1 MVKKSGIVN
10 FVFLSIIAIL
20 GILLCVCPFSVPYSS
35 KNFNGFLGA
44 INKSVDLDGGVS
56 AIYNCTLPD
65 GNNGNLTEAVDSS
78 LSKIE
83 NIFGNEGFSQLFVER
98 QGGNKVY
105 ILASSD
111 AYEMNKAFYYMQ
123 DGKTISFTSAQVSD
137 TLTSPEVYLNSKD
150 LQSVKPDYS
159 YDKGSYG
166 ITIEFTKYGLEKLVN
181 LKNIASQ
188 TTNKTVYVYLGEMT
202 STNLLAEIPTGDI
215 NKKQTSYF
223 VCASSN
229 GSYKSTSAD
238 EVRQL
243 AFSVAGGMLDVKM
256 ELVEVST
263 IEPLL
268 GRNSLLY
275 IGLAIAVSIFIIFAL
290 LIAKYRELGLVA
302 CLALAFYFVLFAF
315 FMQAIPFITLTVSGV
330 FGSMVAFI
338 FATISIA
345 IIYEKIKEEYALGK
359 KIHLS
364 CKGGF
369 KKALFTVL
377 DLHAIIA
384 LASIFIWVIAPSA
397 MKCFAITMIL
407 GALISLFTS
416 LVLLR
421 GFVKNYVR
429 INSTKAYKMGLYR
442 DKSVKELKED
452 GSVINI
458 TSTEETEKNNEEVVN
473 NSNIETT
480 EEGEENLPNLEEV
493 RND

>member
-1 MVKKSGIVN
+1 MK
-10 FVFLSIIAIL
+10 
-20 GILLCVCPFSVPYSS
+20 
-35 KNFNGFLGA
+35 
-44 INKSVDLDGGVS
+44 
-56 AIYNCTLPD
+56 
-65 GNNGNLTEAVDSS
+65 
-78 LSKIE
+78 
-83 NIFGNEGFSQLFVER
+83 
-98 QGGNKVY
+98 
-105 ILASSD
+105 
-111 AYEMNKAFYYMQ
+111 
-123 DGKTISFTSAQVSD
+123 
-137 TLTSPEVYLNSKD
+137 
-150 LQSVKPDYS
+150 
-159 YDKGSYG
+159 
-166 ITIEFTKYGLEKLVN
+166 
-181 LKNIASQ
+181 
-188 TTNKTVYVYLGEMT
+188 
-202 STNLLAEIPTGDI
+202 
-215 NKKQTSYF
+215 
-223 VCASSN
+223 
-229 GSYKSTSAD
+229 
-238 EVRQL
+238 
-243 AFSVAGGMLDVKM
+243 
-256 ELVEVST
+256 EL
-263 IEPLL
+263 
-268 GRNSLLY
+268 
-275 IGLAIAVSIFIIFAL
+275 
-290 LIAKYRELGLVA
+290 
-302 CLALAFYFVLFAF
+302 
-315 FMQAIPFITLTVSGV
+315 
-330 FGSMVAFI
+330 
-338 FATISIA
+338 

>member
-10 FVFLSIIAIL
+10 FIFLSIIAIL
-20 GILLCVCPFSVPYSS
+20 GILLCVCSFSVPYSS
-35 KNFNGFLGA
+35 NNFNGFLGA
-44 INKSVDLDGGVS
+44 INKGVDLKGGVT

-65 GNNGNLTEAVDSS
+65 GSNGNLTEAIDNS
-78 LSKIE
+78 LLKIE
-83 NIFGNEGFSQLFVER
+83 NIFDNEGFSQLYVER

-123 DGKTISFTSAQVSD
+123 DGKELSFTSAQVSEE
-137 TLTSPEVYLNSKD
+137 LSSPEIYLNSKD
-150 LQSVKPDYS
+150 LKSVKPDYN

-166 ITIEFTKYGLEKLVN
+166 LTIEFTKNGVDKLLN
-181 LKNIASQ
+181 LKNVASQ
-188 TTNKTVYVYLGEMT
+188 TTNKTVYVYLGEMK

-215 NKKQTSYF
+215 NKKQDTYF
-223 VCASSN
+223 ISASSN

-243 AFSVAGGMLDVKM
+243 AFSVAGGMIDVEM
-256 ELVEVST
+256 DLVEVST
-263 IEPLL
+263 VEPLL
-268 GRNSLLY
+268 GRYTELY
-275 IGLAIAVSIFIIFAL
+275 IGLAIAASILIIFTFFII
-290 LIAKYRELGLVA
+290 KYRELGLVA
-302 CLALAFYFVLFAF
+302 CLALAYYFVLFAF

-330 FGSMVAFI
+330 FGSMIAFI

-345 IIYEKIKEEYALGK
+345 IIYEKIKEEYAAGK

-369 KKALFTVL
+369 KKALFTIL
-377 DLHAIIA
+377 DLHAIIV
-384 LASIFIWVIAPSA
+384 LSSIFIWVIAPSSI
-397 MKCFAITMIL
+397 KCFAITMIL

-421 GFVKNYVR
+421 WFVKNYVR
-429 INSTKAYKMGLYR
+429 INSTKPYRMGLYR
-442 DKSVKELKED
+442 DKNVKELKED
-452 GSVINI
+452 GM
-458 TSTEETEKNNEEVVN
+458 STETIQEENNNEESKEQN
-473 NSNIETT
+473 L
-480 EEGEENLPNLEEV
+480 ENLPDAEEV